1 MLKAREKSSV
11 LPSDLTSKP
20 VLPEFVLPSV
30 LPVDPA
36 ALTVLLLASIQAQAE
51 IKNAAQ
57 DHIIRAEAAYETR
70 IAVTADEYETRIA
83 VTAEEYETR
92 IAIAA
97 KEFETRLRE
106 LYEQIILM
114 RRRMF
119 GASSESAGQFHLFD
133 EAEVLAATSTE
144 TQDVAPL
151 PPQTQDPQKKARGK
165 RGPLPPELE
174 RVEIIHD
181 VPEAE
186 RTCPCGTPMVL
197 IGQDIS
203 EQLDIVPMQV
213 RVLQHVRNRYG
224 CASSVHAPVTAKLP
238 PQPLPK
244 SNASPGLLAMLLTTK
259 YVDGLPLARFEKV
272 LARHNVTVPRQ
283 TLARW
288 VIGAGGALQPLHNLM
303 RDCLFDAPFIHM
315 DETVVQVLREKGK
328 SPTSQSYMWV
338 QTGGPPGKPVVI
350 YDYDP
355 SRSGEVPARLL
366 LGYQGYVMTDGYE
379 GYNKLAKTEGI
390 EHQACW
396 AHVRRKFV
404 DAVKVQPKGAHGHAD
419 HAVAMIG
426 KLYGIEREHKD
437 STDDVRYV
445 ARQEKGVPV
454 LDELHCWMEKLLP
467 TVPPKSALG
476 TALSYMRNY
485 WGKLVRFTER
495 GDLPVDNNRCENAIR
510 PFVVGR
516 KAWLFSD
523 TPAGANASAIIYS
536 LVETAKANGVE
547 PYTWLRHVLE
557 HLPAAKTAEEMDKLL
572 PWNFHAATLTKI
584 TPR

>member
-1 MLKAREKSSV
+1 MLKTHEKSSV
-11 LPSDLTSKP
+11 LPPDYRSGAN
-20 VLPEFVLPSV
+20 LPEFVLPDV
-30 LPVDPA
+30 LPADPA
-36 ALTVLLLASIQAQAE
+36 ALTALLIACVNAKIASDEHITRAE
-51 IKNAAQ
+51 KYIAF
-57 DHIIRAEAAYETR
+57 AEAAY
-70 IAVTADEYETRIA
+70 
-83 VTAEEYETR
+83 
-92 IAIAA
+92 
-97 KEFETRLRE
+97 ETRLRE

-119 GASSESAGQFHLFD
+119 GTSSESAGQLHLFD

-144 TQDVAPL
+144 AQDVAPL
-151 PPQTQDPQKKARGK
+151 PAPASVVAQKPARGK
-165 RGPLPPELE
+165 RSPLPPELE
-174 RVEIIHD
+174 RIELIHD
-181 VPEAE
+181 VPESE
-186 RTCPCGTPMVL
+186 RLCDCGTPMVV
-197 IGQDIS
+197 INRVIS

-213 RVLQHVRNRYG
+213 RVLQHIRLVYG
-224 CASSVHAPVTAKLP
+224 CKASEHAPVTAALP

-244 SNASPGLLAMLLTTK
+244 SNASPSLLAMLLTTK

-272 LARHNVTVPRQ
+272 LARHDVTVPRQ

-288 VIGAGGALQPLHNLM
+288 VIGASGTLQPLHNLM
-303 RDCLFDAPFIHM
+303 RDILFDAPFIHM
-315 DETVVQVLREKGK
+315 DETVVQVLKEKGK
-328 SPTSQSYMWV
+328 SPNSQSYMWV

-366 LGYQGYVMTDGYE
+366 LGYQGYLMTDGYE

-390 EHQACW
+390 EHLVCW

-404 DAVKVQPKGAHGHAD
+404 DAVKVQPKGCCGHAD
-419 HAVAMIG
+419 QAVAMIG
-426 KLYGIEREHKD
+426 KLYAIEREHKD
-437 STDDVRYV
+437 SPIEVCYA
-445 ARQEKGVPV
+445 ARQEKSVPV
-454 LDELHCWMEKLLP
+454 LNELHDWMEKMLP
-467 TVPPKSALG
+467 KVPPKSALG
-476 TALSYMRNY
+476 SALSYMRNY
-485 WGKLVRFTER
+485 WGKLVRYTER
-495 GDLPVDNNRCENAIR
+495 GDLPIDNNRCENAIR

-557 HLPAAKTAEEMDKLL
+557 HLPAAQTADEMDKLL
-572 PWNFHAATLTKI
+572 PWNFHAATLADI

>member
-1 MLKAREKSSV
+1 MLETVEKSAVSSLNSTSGFTLPELV
-11 LPSDLTSKP
+11 LPP
-20 VLPEFVLPSV
+20 ILPTD
-30 LPVDPA
+30 VD
-36 ALTVLLLASIQAQAE
+36 ALTALLLTVVQANANLK
-51 IKNAAQ
+51 IAAQ
-57 DHIIRAEAAYETR
+57 DHIVRAEVAYETR
-70 IAVTADEYETRIA
+70 TAN
-83 VTAEEYETR
+83 
-92 IAIAA
+92 AA
-97 KEFETRLRE
+97 KEYETRLRE
-106 LYEQIILM
+106 LYEQIVLM

-144 TQDVAPL
+144 AQDVAPL
-151 PPQTQDPQKKARGK
+151 PAQSQATQKKARGK
-165 RGPLPPELE
+165 RIPLPPELE

-181 VPEAE
+181 VPESE
-186 RTCPCGTPMVL
+186 RVCDCGTPMVV
-197 IGQDIS
+197 INRVVS
-203 EQLDIVPMQV
+203 EQLDIIPMQV
-213 RVLQHVRNRYG
+213 RVLQHIRLVYG
-224 CASSVHAPVTAKLP
+224 CKASEHAPVTAALP

-272 LARHNVTVPRQ
+272 LARHDVLVPRQ

-288 VIGAGGALQPLHNLM
+288 VIGAGAALQPLHNLM
-303 RDCLFDAPFIHM
+303 RDALFDAPFIHM
-315 DETVVQVLREKGK
+315 DETVVQVLKEKGK

-355 SRSGEVPARLL
+355 SRGGEVPVRLL
-366 LGYQGYVMTDGYE
+366 LGYQGYLMTDGYE
-379 GYNKLAKTEGI
+379 AYNKLATTEGI
-390 EHQACW
+390 EHLVCW

-404 DAVKVQPKGAHGHAD
+404 EAVKVQPKGTHGHAD
-419 HAVAMIG
+419 QAVAMIG
-426 KLYGIEREHKD
+426 RLYAIEREHKD
-437 STDDVRYV
+437 SAIEVRYA
-445 ARQEKGVPV
+445 ARQEKSIPV
-454 LDELHCWMEKLLP
+454 LDELHDWMEKLLP
-467 TVPPKSALG
+467 MVPPKSALG
-476 TALSYMRNY
+476 GALSYMRNY
-485 WGKLVRFTER
+485 WGKLVRYPER

-510 PFVVGR
+510 PFVIGR

-557 HLPAAKTAEEMDKLL
+557 HLPAAQTADEMDKLL

>member
-1 MLKAREKSSV
+1 MLKTHEKSSV
-11 LPSDLTSKP
+11 LPPDLTPKP
-20 VLPEFVLPSV
+20 VPPEFVLPPV

-36 ALTVLLLASIQAQAE
+36 ALTVLLLASIRAQAE

-57 DHIIRAEAAYETR
+57 DHLVRALARAKEECK
-70 IAVTADEYETRIA
+70 
-83 VTAEEYETR
+83 EEYK
-92 IAIAA
+92 
-97 KEFETRLRE
+97 KEYETRLRE
-106 LYEQIILM
+106 LYEQIALA

-119 GASSESAGQFHLFD
+119 GASSESAGQFHLFN
-133 EAEVLAATSTE
+133 EAEVLAAISAE
-144 TQDVAPL
+144 PQDVAPL
-151 PPQTQDPQKKARGK
+151 PPQAQAPQKKARGK
-165 RGPLPPELE
+165 RSPLPPELE

-186 RTCPCGTPMVL
+186 RTCGCGTPMVL

-203 EQLDIVPMQV
+203 EQLDIIPMRV
-213 RVLQHVRNRYG
+213 RVLQHIRNRYG
-224 CASSVHAPVTAKLP
+224 CPGSVHAPVTAALP

-244 SNASPGLLAMLLTTK
+244 SNAGPGLLAMLLATK

-272 LARHNVTVPRQ
+272 LARHDVTVSRQ

-288 VIGAGGALQPLHNLM
+288 VIGASSALQPLHNLM

-315 DETVVQVLREKGK
+315 DETVVQVLKEKGK
-328 SPTSQSYMWV
+328 SPTSNSYMWV
-338 QTGGPPGKPVVI
+338 QTGGPPGKQVVI

-366 LGYQGYVMTDGYE
+366 LGYQGYLMTDGYE

-390 EHQACW
+390 WHLVCW

-404 DAVKVQPKGAHGHAD
+404 DAVKVQPKGARGHAD

-437 STDDVRYV
+437 STIEVRYA
-445 ARQEKGVPV
+445 ARQEKSIPV
-454 LDELHCWMEKLLP
+454 LDELHDWMEKMLP
-467 TVPPKSALG
+467 MVPPKSALG
-476 TALSYMRNY
+476 AALSYMSNY
-485 WGKLVRFTER
+485 WNKLIRYTER
-495 GDLPVDNNRCENAIR
+495 GDLPIDNNRCENAIR

-536 LVETAKANGVE
+536 LVETAKTNGVE

-557 HLPAAKTAEEMDKLL
+557 HLPAAQTADEMDKLL
-572 PWNFHAATLTKI
+572 PWNFHAATLTKV

>member
-1 MLKAREKSSV
+1 MLETVKKPSVFPLKPTSGFTLPELV
-11 LPSDLTSKP
+11 LPPTLPTDVDALTALLHSLIKSHDD
-20 VLPEFVLPSV
+20 VKL
-30 LPVDPA
+30 A
-36 ALTVLLLASIQAQAE
+36 ALG
-51 IKNAAQ
+51 
-57 DHIIRAEAAYETR
+57 HIN
-70 IAVTADEYETRIA
+70 
-83 VTAEEYETR
+83 
-92 IAIAA
+92 
-97 KEFETRLRE
+97 FLH
-106 LYEQIILM
+106 EQIILS

-144 TQDVAPL
+144 AQDVAPL
-151 PPQTQDPQKKARGK
+151 PASANAPKPARGK
-165 RGPLPPELE
+165 RSPLPPELE
-174 RVEIIHD
+174 RVEIVHD
-181 VPEAE
+181 VPESE
-186 RTCPCGTPMVL
+186 RICDCGTPMVV
-197 IGQDIS
+197 INRVIS

-213 RVLQHVRNRYG
+213 RVLQHIRLVYG
-224 CASSVHAPVTAKLP
+224 CAASEHAPVTAALP

-244 SNASPGLLAMLLTTK
+244 SNASPSLLAMLLTTK

-272 LARHNVTVPRQ
+272 LARHAVTVPRQ

-288 VIGAGGALQPLHNLM
+288 VIGSSCALQPLHNLM
-303 RDCLFDAPFIHM
+303 RDALFEAPFIHM
-315 DETVVQVLREKGK
+315 DETVVQVLKEKGK

-338 QTGGPPGKPVVI
+338 QTGGPPGRSVVI

-366 LGYQGYVMTDGYE
+366 TGYQGYLMTDGYE
-379 GYNKLAKTEGI
+379 GYNKLAKTDGI

-396 AHVRRKFV
+396 AHVRRKFI

-419 HAVAMIG
+419 QAISMIG
-426 KLYGIEREHKD
+426 KLYGIEKESKD
-437 STDDVRYV
+437 STIEARYV
-445 ARQEKGVPV
+445 ARQEKSNPV
-454 LDELHCWMEKLLP
+454 LNALHDWMEKMLP
-467 TVPPKSALG
+467 MVPPKSALG
-476 TALSYMRNY
+476 GALSYMRNY

-495 GDLPVDNNRCENAIR
+495 GDLPIDNNRCENAIR

-523 TPAGANASAIIYS
+523 TPAGACASAIIYS

-557 HLPAAKTAEEMDKLL
+557 HLPAASTADEMDKLL

>member
-1 MLKAREKSSV
+1 MLKTREKSSV
-11 LPSDLTSKP
+11 LPLDYRSRAN
-20 VLPEFVLPSV
+20 LPEFVLPDV
-30 LPVDPA
+30 LPTDAA
-36 ALTVLLLASIQAQAE
+36 ALTALLIASVNAKIAADEHIAHAEKYIVL
-51 IKNAAQ
+51 
-57 DHIIRAEAAYETR
+57 AEAAYETR
-70 IAVTADEYETRIA
+70 IAIE
-83 VTAEEYETR
+83 
-92 IAIAA
+92 A
-97 KEFETRLRE
+97 KEYETRLRE
-106 LYEQIILM
+106 LYEQIVLM

-119 GASSESAGQFHLFD
+119 GPSTESSQGRLFD
-133 EAEVLAATSTE
+133 EAEVLAATSAE
-144 TQDVAPL
+144 AQDVAPL
-151 PPQTQDPQKKARGK
+151 PVQAQAPQKKARGK

-181 VPEAE
+181 VPEAK

-197 IGQDIS
+197 IGQEVS

-213 RVLQHVRNRYG
+213 RVLRHVRPTYG
-224 CASSVHAPVTAKLP
+224 CPNSVHAPVTAVMP
-238 PQPLPK
+238 QQPLPK

-272 LARHNVTVPRQ
+272 LARHDVPVPRQ

-288 VIGAGGALQPLHNLM
+288 VIGAGTALQPLHNLM

-315 DETVVQVLREKGK
+315 DETVVQVLKEKGK

-338 QTGGPPGKPVVI
+338 QTGGPPGRRVAI

-355 SRSGEVPARLL
+355 SRSGGVPARLL
-366 LGYQGYVMTDGYE
+366 LGYQGYLMTDGYE
-379 GYNKLAKTEGI
+379 GYNKLANTEGI
-390 EHQACW
+390 EHLVCW

-404 DAVKVQPKGAHGHAD
+404 DAVKVQPKGTHSHAD
-419 HAVAMIG
+419 QAVAMIG

-437 STDDVRYV
+437 STDEVRYA
-445 ARQEKGVPV
+445 ARQEKSMPL
-454 LDELHCWMEKLLP
+454 LDELHDWMEKILP
-467 TVPPKSALG
+467 KVPPKSALG
-476 TALSYMRNY
+476 GALSYMRDY
-485 WGKLVRFTER
+485 WGKLVRYPER
-495 GDLPVDNNRCENAIR
+495 GDLPIDNNRCENAIR

-547 PYTWLRHVLE
+547 PYTWLRHALE
-557 HLPAAKTAEEMDKLL
+557 HLPAAQTADEMDKLL
-572 PWNFHAATLTKI
+572 PWNFHAATLTGI